1 MPYLKN
7 VMAGSLDSARDD
19 EQSGM
24 THDASDAFD
33 NTQIVASL
41 VAPVSQDKNLAG
53 EFRLVW
59 TAQNHATRSLKE
71 ISRFRRAG
79 GPEKDLQ
86 LE

>member
-41 VAPVSQDKNLAG
+41 VAPVSAG
-53 EFRLVW
+53 QKFSRRVSARLDCTKSCNKIAQRDIALPPSRW
-59 TAQNHATRSLKE
+59 TGKRST
-71 ISRFRRAG
+71 A
-79 GPEKDLQ
+79 
-86 LE
+86 

>member
-7 VMAGSLDSARDD
+7 VMAGSLGSARDGG
-19 EQSGM
+19 QSGM
-24 THDASDAFD
+24 THDASDAL
-33 NTQIVASL
+33 TTPKSPLVWSL
-41 VAPVSQDKNLAG
+41 LFQQDKNLAG